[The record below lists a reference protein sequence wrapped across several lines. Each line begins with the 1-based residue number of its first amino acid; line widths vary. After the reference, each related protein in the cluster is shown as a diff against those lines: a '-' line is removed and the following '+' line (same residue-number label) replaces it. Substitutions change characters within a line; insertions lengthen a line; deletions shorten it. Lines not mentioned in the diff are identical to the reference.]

1 MWGFFWNN
9 KNILKFI
16 VMMVAQLYEYMSEE
30 YVNYLSQNFK
40 SKLTKFTNKIHL
52 EIRIIC

>member
-1 MWGFFWNN
+1 
-9 KNILKFI
+9 
-16 VMMVAQLYEYMSEE
+16 MMVAQLYEYMSEE